1 MQQIQFIVN
10 TLAENYGFD
19 ATEALDYVLTVKRE
33 KSPAYARALKAIET
47 TQEKISDLEQ
57 KIANNKVRNL
67 DKAREKMVALT
78 EKLATQEEKLEDIGK
93 PKERKPRVPKE
104 PKKEEKPKKE
114 EPKQKKGLK
123 PAEEK
128 PKKEEQDD
136 SKRLSR
142 MSKVLTDK
150 LEATFKEFGSDMN
163 DKSNK
168 AFVSYVNDL
177 TKDDFDSKTT
187 LTEHMRDF
195 VILTIR
201 PSDEDEA
208 ETLELS
214 DLQKLKN
221 LIDGYSAGIYWVPDS
236 KKFVTGEVDDDEDV
250 VETKFGDKNFM
261 VGENTG
267 RVYENINDEDIF
279 VGYKGIGQFKGM

>member
-1 MQQIQFIVN
+1 
-10 TLAENYGFD
+10 
-19 ATEALDYVLTVKRE
+19 
-33 KSPAYARALKAIET
+33 
-47 TQEKISDLEQ
+47 
-57 KIANNKVRNL
+57 
-67 DKAREKMVALT
+67 
-78 EKLATQEEKLEDIGK
+78 
-93 PKERKPRVPKE
+93 
-104 PKKEEKPKKE
+104 
-114 EPKQKKGLK
+114 
-123 PAEEK
+123 
-128 PKKEEQDD
+128 
-136 SKRLSR
+136 
-142 MSKVLTDK
+142 
-150 LEATFKEFGSDMN
+150 
-163 DKSNK
+163 
-168 AFVSYVNDL
+168 VNDL